1 MRCFS
6 IDKLHLLQDKAF
18 VKKISDALFFVALT
32 IELAIVLID
41 KSSVVNSYEGRLFQ
55 ITFILFF
62 AKFLLT
68 KYDYKEYL
76 ITLVYLILVGLVYYF
91 GKQNFLIRA
100 VIFVASCKD
109 INMQKYLRYAFWFTA
124 IGCIAIAVL
133 SCFGIGG
140 DLTILKEYPG
150 EVFERRYCFGM
161 GNANS
166 FHTMFFACCLLGIYV
181 YRDRM
186 RTWIVGCLILA
197 DIGLFMLTD
206 SRTSFAITLISLLL
220 ILFTVKYLEKPL
232 AGKVQTLFGKIFGLG
247 CIVISALA
255 LCFSVWCAY
264 MAKYVGWWLH
274 YEPGAMQWV
283 DRPQYLV
290 DLDRI
295 LTGRIRCLVE
305 TNPYKGAIESWT
317 IFPDSLNKDTYFDMG
332 IIRVFYWYGILAAI
346 AIIVVVSVLI
356 MYFYKKRLYTELAFV
371 TIIIVYTVV
380 EAHFVSNYIGRNYIL
395 FMLGM
400 YLPKLFARTKNK
412 DEIAQG

>member
-1 MRCFS
+1 MNT
-6 IDKLHLLQDKAF
+6 INILDKLHSFQNKAF

-41 KSSVVNSYEGRLFQ
+41 KSSVVNHYEGRLFQ

-68 KYDYKEYL
+68 KYDYREYL
-76 ITLVYLILVGLVYYF
+76 ITLVYLILAGLVYYF

-109 INMQKYLRYAFWFTA
+109 INMQKCLRYVFWFTGM
-124 IGCIAIAVL
+124 GCIAIAVL

-140 DLTILKEYPG
+140 NLTILKEYPG
-150 EVFERRYCFGM
+150 EIFEERYCFGM

-166 FHTMFFACCLLGIYV
+166 FHTMFFACVLLGIYV
-181 YRDRM
+181 YKDKIK
-186 RTWIVGCLILA
+186 TWINICLILA

-206 SRTSFAITLISLLL
+206 SRTAFAITLISVLL
-220 ILFTVKYLEKPL
+220 IWFTTKCLEKSSNTKL
-232 AGKVQTLFGKIFGLG
+232 SILVSKMFGLG
-247 CIVISALA
+247 CIAISGMA

-264 MAKYVGWWLH
+264 MAKYAGWWFYRPADKHLSD
-274 YEPGAMQWV
+274 Q
-283 DRPQYLV
+283 PQYLV
-290 DLDRI
+290 RLDEI

-305 TNPYKGAIESWT
+305 TNPYRGAIESWT
-317 IFPDSLNKDTYFDMG
+317 IFPDPLNKDIYFDMG
-332 IIRVFYWYGILAAI
+332 IVRVFYWYGIPAAI
-346 AIIVVVSVLI
+346 VIIAVVSAIII
-356 MYFYKKRLYTELAFV
+356 YFYKEHLYTELAFV
-371 TIIIVYTVV
+371 TIIVVYTVV

-400 YLPKLFARTKNK
+400 YLPKLFARSRRIDKI
-412 DEIAQG
+412 EQG